1 MGRAALHRAPG
12 DVAEY
17 DHAGIQ
23 IYAARN
29 GSDHRVP
36 VLDRLAIVL
45 LCILFFARRDDFLSG
60 RLIEER
66 DTGTV
71 HREDSG
77 DR

>member
-1 MGRAALHRAPG
+1 MQVG
-12 DVAEY
+12 VVK
-17 DHAGIQ
+17 Q
-23 IYAARN
+23 
-29 GSDHRVP
+29 
-36 VLDRLAIVL
+36 VLTPTVL

-66 DTGTV
+66 DTGAV